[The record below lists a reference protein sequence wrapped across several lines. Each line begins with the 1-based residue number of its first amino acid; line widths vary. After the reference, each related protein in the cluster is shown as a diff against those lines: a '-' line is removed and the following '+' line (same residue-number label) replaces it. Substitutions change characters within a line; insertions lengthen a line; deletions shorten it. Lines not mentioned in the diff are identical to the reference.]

1 MMRGNWTAWF
11 VGLVL
16 VVAACG
22 GSNPAEQFLES
33 QDGIDNVTIDD
44 GSGSFSV
51 TDDEGNTLTVS
62 GDEESLTFTGNDG
75 ETFGAFG
82 AGDIPAD
89 FPIPALPGSN
99 VQAVVETPPAT
110 LVIIDYP
117 IGDYSYEELVSFY
130 DAFSNEPGT
139 TVLGTTASEAT
150 PRVATWY
157 LQTDGAD
164 YNIAVN
170 DAIDGILTV
179 QLSANLT
186 G

>member
-1 MMRGNWTAWF
+1 MRGKRTALF
-11 VGLVL
+11 VGLMLIVT
-16 VVAACG
+16 ACG

-33 QDGIDNVTIDD
+33 QDGIDNVDIDD
-44 GSGSFSV
+44 GTGSFSV
-51 TDDEGNTLTVS
+51 TDDEGNTLTVA
-62 GDEESLTFTGNDG
+62 GDEDELTITGEDG

-82 AGDIPAD
+82 GGDIPAD
-89 FPIPALPGSN
+89 FPIPVLPGSN
-99 VQAVVETPPAT
+99 VQAVIETPPAT

-130 DAFSNEPGT
+130 NNFSMEAGI
-139 TVLGTTASEAT
+139 TVLGSTASDTT

-170 DAIDGILTV
+170 DAVGGVLAV

>member
-1 MMRGNWTAWF
+1 MRGKWTAWL
-11 VGLVL
+11 VGLVW

-22 GSNPAEQFLES
+22 GANPAEQFLES
-33 QDGIDNVTIDD
+33 QDGIDD

-62 GDEESLTFTGNDG
+62 GDEDALTITGDDG

-89 FPIPALPGSN
+89 FPIPVLPGSN

-117 IGDYSYEELVSFY
+117 IGDYSYEEIVSFY
-130 DAFSNEPGT
+130 DAFSSGAGI
-139 TVLGTTASEAT
+139 TVLGSTASETA

-170 DAIDGILTV
+170 DAVSGVLAV